1 MSKTKRD
8 YYEVLGVPKT
18 ATEAEIKK
26 AFRKLAMEYHPDR
39 NKSHDA
45 EEKFKEINEAY
56 EVLSDAQ
63 KREKYDKFGH
73 SAFDGSQGG
82 FSGGFQGFE
91 DFNFGSFGGF
101 EDIFSSFFGGGN
113 SNKPRKGQDFQSQ
126 IAISFEESLEG
137 KILNQKLDMYEGDK
151 KVKKD
156 VEIKIP
162 AGIKNGQSIAL
173 RGYGG
178 QGRNGGPNGD
188 MFIQVVVREH
198 KRFVREGNDIHLEMP
213 ISAFDIVLQ
222 KEIEVP
228 TPWGRSSIKLRP
240 TTSSGEIYI
249 INGHGAPSLST
260 GKKGALFVHV
270 KIYIPELSHKEKD
283 EIAEIAKHIK
293 DKTHDKFLKEF

>member
-18 ATEAEIKK
+18 ASEQEIKK

-39 NKSHDA
+39 NKNAGA

-56 EVLSDAQ
+56 EVLSDPQ

-91 DFNFGSFGGF
+91 EFNFGSFGGF

-126 IAISFEESLEG
+126 IAISFEESLVG
-137 KILNQKLDMYEGDK
+137 KVLNQKLDMYEGDK

-188 MFIQVVVREH
+188 MFIQVVVHEH

-213 ISAFDIVLQ
+213 ISAFDIISQ
-222 KEIEVP
+222 KELEVP
-228 TPWGRSSIKLRP
+228 TP
-240 TTSSGEIYI
+240 
-249 INGHGAPSLST
+249 
-260 GKKGALFVHV
+260 
-270 KIYIPELSHKEKD
+270 
-283 EIAEIAKHIK
+283 
-293 DKTHDKFLKEF
+293 